1 MQAIFTD
8 IVDGDEEGVLA
19 RIEKDPSLVD
29 AVATGTPKKY
39 TGQSVL
45 QVAIRTGEF
54 GIAQLLLERG
64 SDPNFADV
72 KSPTG
77 WSKSVLHDAAV
88 AAVMRSRWSR
98 RTFTAESEKA
108 WQIAEVERPNEGYDM
123 LVALIDAG
131 ADATAADSKGSTPLG
146 HAVRAAHSVLPRR
159 NDERPELSDGKPLTS
174 ELVDDLTRIFEL
186 LKAHGADPERIE
198 PQIKKSPADFYRLE
212 LVGKFLTGK
221 VEPDPAP

>member
-1 MQAIFTD
+1 MQAIFTE
-8 IVDGDEEGVLA
+8 IVDGDQESVRA
-19 RIEKDPSLVD
+19 RIEKDPSLVN

-39 TGQSVL
+39 TGQSSL
-45 QVAIRTGEF
+45 QVAIRTGQF
-54 GIAQLLLERG
+54 GIARMLLDQG
-64 SDPNFADV
+64 SDPNFSDV

-98 RTFTAESEKA
+98 RTFDADSEKV
-108 WQIAEVERPNEGYDM
+108 WTVAEIEKHDEGYEL

-146 HAVRAAHSVLPRR
+146 HAVRAAHGVLPRR
-159 NDERPELSDGKPLTS
+159 NDEKPELSDGKPLTP

-198 PQIKKSPADFYRLE
+198 PQIKKPLADFYRHE
-212 LVGKFLTGK
+212 LVGKFLTGQ
-221 VEPDPAP
+221 VEPDTAP